1 MLMEIMP
8 KLNISFFFFYLCVFD
23 SEMSSRENH
32 LLCRKFLCLNH
43 IHSVPSYP
51 RRPLV
56 TYQRCTVRVHM
67 RNFSC
72 CDGAVGH
79 FNCDTGFILRSAALW
94 KRYSVES
101 YTHKE
106 VCTEVLWREQYI
118 AFQKRGFLVS
128 VHVIIEKLKK
138 KRTKRKP
145 FNSPCPNVIN

>member
-1 MLMEIMP
+1 MCFLFWNELQREPFIMP
-8 KLNISFFFFYLCVFD
+8 QV
-23 SEMSSRENH
+23 
-32 LLCRKFLCLNH
+32 LCLNH

-56 TYQRCTVRVHM
+56 TYQRCTVQVHM

-101 YTHKE
+101 CTHKE

-128 VHVIIEKLKK
+128 VHVIIEKWKK
-138 KRTKRKP
+138 KKNKKETLQFTVSQGDKLMC
-145 FNSPCPNVIN
+145 S